1 MVEGTTRFGDI
12 DGIIRDASELDLDIY
27 DKIIRICSANGYVR
41 PISIYVALLE
51 DGKTYPLELENPRIE
66 MRMGCITNIIK
77 LAEFCLFTYELD
89 DGFYTEYTV
98 FKPNQNENTKF
109 NRFLELI
116 KNAMEELVADRYSEI
131 GIEADYQKTGE

>member
-1 MVEGTTRFGDI
+1 MVESTTRFGDI

-51 DGKTYPLELENPRIE
+51 DGKTYPFELENPRIE
-66 MRMGCITNIIK
+66 MRMGCLTNVIK
-77 LAEFCLFTYELD
+77 LTEFGLFTYELD

-98 FKPNQNENTKF
+98 FKPNKNETIKF
-109 NRFLELI
+109 NHFLELI
-116 KNAMEELVADRYSEI
+116 KDAMKELDADRYSEI
-131 GIEADYQKTGE
+131 GIEANIPE